1 VSSEPSVERNESE
14 GVIPLSLDEVEQL
27 CPGRLVRARWA
38 DEAAGVQIDSRRI
51 DEGDLF
57 VAVGRGGDFRD
68 HAFARGAAAV
78 LLPDDAHAALAA
90 LGRAVR
96 DRSQAR
102 IVGIT
107 GSVGKT
113 STKDILAA
121 LCRPHARTVAAEA
134 SYNAELGVPLTLSR
148 LEADTEICVL
158 ELAMRGFGQI
168 AALCAIARP
177 DLGIVTTVAPAHL
190 ELVGSLAG
198 VARAKAELLAALPEG
213 AIAIVPTAAPELE
226 EHLRS
231 DLDVRRFGAGG
242 DAEVTLWERTDE
254 GSRVTFEVR
263 DRTVTL
269 DLNVTARHHGENA
282 LAALLAY
289 DALGLPLAKA
299 QAGAAAIELSRWRG
313 DEVPLPGGGLL
324 INDAWN
330 ASPLSMRAALEHLV
344 ERADGRRTVAILGA
358 MAELGPD
365 APAYHREVGEQ
376 AREAGV
382 DALLAV
388 GGLAGG
394 YVDGAGFGESVPDVS
409 GALARIETLVR
420 PGDCVLVKAS
430 RAVGLE
436 AVAEQLGRLGKVPA

>member
-1 VSSEPSVERNESE
+1 M
-14 GVIPLSLDEVEQL
+14 IPLSLDEVEQL
-27 CPGRLVRARWA
+27 CAGRLVRAQWA
-38 DEAAGVQIDSRRI
+38 DEAIGVQIDSRRI
-51 DEGDLF
+51 EEGDLF
-57 VAVGRGGDFRD
+57 VAVGRGADFRD

-78 LLPDDAHAALAA
+78 LLPDEAHVALAA

-96 DRSQAR
+96 ERVRAR

-121 LCRPHARTVAAEA
+121 LCRPHALTVAAEA
-134 SYNAELGVPLTLSR
+134 SYNAELGVPLTLCR

-177 DLGIVTTVAPAHL
+177 DLGVVTSVAPAHL

-213 AIAIVPTAAPELE
+213 AVAIVPATAPELE
-226 EHLRS
+226 EHLRP
-231 DLDVRRFGAGG
+231 DLDVRRFGDGR
-242 DAEVTLWERTDE
+242 DADVTGWERTDE

-263 DRTVTL
+263 GRTVTL
-269 DLNVTARHHGENA
+269 DLNVTARHQAENA
-282 LAALLAY
+282 LAALVAY
-289 DALGLPLAKA
+289 DALGLPLEDAH
-299 QAGAAAIELSRWRG
+299 AGAGAIELSRWRG

-330 ASPLSMRAALEHLV
+330 ASPLSMHAALTHLA
-344 ERADGRRTVAILGA
+344 ERADGRRTVAILGD
-358 MAELGPD
+358 MAELGPE
-365 APAYHREVGEQ
+365 APAYHRDVGERV
-376 AREAGV
+376 REAGV

-394 YVDGAGFGESVPDVS
+394 YVAGAGFGESVPDLA
-409 GALARIETLVR
+409 GALDRLDTFVR

-436 AVAEQLGRLGKVPA
+436 AVAEQLGRVHA

>member
-1 VSSEPSVERNESE
+1 M
-14 GVIPLSLDEVEQL
+14 IPLTLDEIEQL
-27 CPGRLVRARWA
+27 CPGRLVRGRWT
-38 DEAAGVQIDSRRI
+38 DEATGVTIDSRRVE
-51 DEGDLF
+51 EGDLF
-57 VAVGRGGDFRD
+57 VAVGRGADFRD

-78 LLPDDAHAALAA
+78 LLPEDAHAALAA
-90 LGRAVR
+90 LGRTVR
-96 DRSQAR
+96 DRSGAR

-121 LCRPHARTVAAEA
+121 LCAPHARTVAAEA
-134 SYNAELGVPLTLSR
+134 SYNAELGVPLTLCR

-177 DLGIVTTVAPAHL
+177 DLGVVTSVAAAHL

-198 VARAKAELLAALPEG
+198 VARAKAELLTALPQG
-213 AIAIVPTAAPELE
+213 AVAIVPSPAAELE
-226 EHLRS
+226 
-231 DLDVRRFGAGG
+231 VRRFGPGG
-242 DAEVTLWERTDE
+242 DAEVTDWARTDE
-254 GSRVTFEVR
+254 GSRVTFDVR
-263 DRTVTL
+263 SRTVTL
-269 DLNVTARHHGENA
+269 DLNVNARHQAENA

-289 DALGLPLAKA
+289 DALGLPLGDA
-299 QAGAAAIELSRWRG
+299 QAGAGTVELSRWRG

-330 ASPLSMRAALEHLV
+330 ASPLSMCAALEHLV
-344 ERADGRRTVAILGA
+344 ERADGRRTVAILGD
-358 MAELGPD
+358 MAELGPH

-376 AREAGV
+376 IRAAGV
-382 DALLAV
+382 DSLLAV

-394 YVDGAGFGESVPDVS
+394 YVEGAGFGDSVTDVAA
-409 GALARIETLVR
+409 ALTRAETLVR

-436 AVAEQLGRLGKVPA
+436 AVAEALEKVPA